1 MPGLPNRLQRLCLI
15 ILNNYIVFIDLNS
28 TEEYMAEGKT
38 NVQKQNQPYSRVMQL
53 ITHIDN
59 LENQDLFQYVVTAAL
74 LTTYLDKRTNFFD
87 SCIPSEINRSVGI
100 NSNIID
106 SIFLGDINF
115 IVIHIL
121 DY

>member
-106 SIFLGDINF
+106 SIF
-115 IVIHIL
+115 
-121 DY
+121 Y